1 MGFREVF
8 IDMVYRLVSN
18 NWYSVLLNGQAN
30 GFFKSTRGVK
40 QGDPLS
46 PILFIL
52 ATEVL
57 GRALDALFDNPKF
70 IGFGMPKWGLNINY
84 FSYAENT
91 LIFSSSHYGAIQLIM
106 NILEEY
112 EATSG

>member
-1 MGFREVF
+1 MFREVF

-30 GFFKSTRGVK
+30 GSQTMWS
-40 QGDPLS
+40 LS
-46 PILFIL
+46 PILLIL

-70 IGFGMPKWGLNINY
+70 TGSKWGHNINY
-84 FSYAENT
+84 FLYAENT
-91 LIFSSSHYGAIQLIM
+91 IIFSSSHYGAIQLIM